1 MTIRS
6 KITQSGVKI
15 KNKIIS
21 VVGWSILI
29 LLSLTY
35 FVAFVYG
42 AYIHVENY
50 PVREITVEDN
60 QLRFRGTTGSSAQA
74 FSGYRYQIKGEEV
87 YIKIRYSIA
96 GRFNKDGDSEISI
109 EDNFEN
115 IQRIYLQGQK
125 KDDIRLIWSKAT
137 H

>member
-1 MTIRS
+1 MS
-6 KITQSGVKI
+6 KISQSGVKI

-21 VVGWSILI
+21 VVAWSIFG
-29 LLSLTY
+29 LLGLTY
-35 FVAFVYG
+35 FVVFVYG
-42 AYIHVENY
+42 SYIHVKNY

-60 QLRFRGTTGSSAQA
+60 QLNFRGTTGSSAQA

-96 GRFNKDGDSEISI
+96 GIFNRDGDSEISI
-109 EDNFEN
+109 EDNFVN
-115 IQRIYLQGQK
+115 VQRVYLQGRK